1 MQIAVLDYRNR
12 MTGTMRVPAV
22 KSYDVAAQTA
32 FHYLKKRA
40 SLFPPE
46 ITEVLLKTCRL
57 SSSILE
63 VGFERALAQSGI
75 RPAGLIK
82 RPFIEVCDAIVE
94 HVTHNVEEEL
104 RECVKK
110 SLCEAYIYFAG
121 PKYVFELTS
130 KTRFIRTLKR
140 RGSKNFAA
148 LFLSLYVFNLV
159 CAEINSALPLETEF
173 AAMTSDGLHVFH
185 LDAVSRDLVSAAVR
199 DAEDKSGE
207 KLGEGWAALVCRN
220 IEARLKN

>member
-1 MQIAVLDYRNR
+1 M
-12 MTGTMRVPAV
+12 

-32 FHYLKKRA
+32 YHCLKKRS

-46 ITEVLLKTCRL
+46 ITELLLKTCRL

-63 VGFERALAQSGI
+63 VGLERALAQSGI

-82 RPFIEVCDAIVE
+82 RPFIEVCDTIVE
-94 HVTHNVEEEL
+94 HVTRNVEEEL

-130 KTRFIRTLKR
+130 KTRFIRTLKL
-140 RGSKNFAA
+140 RGSKNFVA
-148 LFLSLYVFNLV
+148 LFLSLYVFNLI
-159 CAEINSALPLETEF
+159 CLEINNALSLETEF
-173 AAMTSDGLHVFH
+173 AAMTSDRLHVVH
-185 LDAVSRDLVSAAVR
+185 LDAVSRDIVSAAMR
-199 DAEDKSGE
+199 DSEDKSEE
-207 KLGEGWAALVCRN
+207 KLGEEWAALVCGN
-220 IEARLKN
+220 IEARLREN

>member
-1 MQIAVLDYRNR
+1 
-12 MTGTMRVPAV
+12 V

-32 FHYLKKRA
+32 VQYLKKRP

-46 ITEVLLKTCRL
+46 VTEVLLKTCRL

-75 RPAGLIK
+75 RPAGVIK
-82 RPFIEVCDAIVE
+82 RPFIEVCDTIVE
-94 HVTHNVEEEL
+94 HFTHNVEEEP

-130 KTRFIRTLKR
+130 KTRFIRTLKH
-140 RGSKNFAA
+140 RGTKNFAA
-148 LFLSLYVFNLV
+148 LFLSLYVFNLICV
-159 CAEINSALPLETEF
+159 EVASALPLETEF
-173 AAMTSDGLHVFH
+173 AAMTSDRLHVFH
-185 LDAVSRDLVSAAVR
+185 LDAVSRDIVSAAMK
-199 DAEDKSGE
+199 DSEDKSVE
-207 KLGEGWAALVCRN
+207 KLGEEWAALVCRN
-220 IEARLKN
+220 IEAHLRKN

>member
-1 MQIAVLDYRNR
+1 M
-12 MTGTMRVPAV
+12 

-32 FHYLKKRA
+32 FHYLKKRP

-63 VGFERALAQSGI
+63 VGFEKALAQSGV
-75 RPAGLIK
+75 RRAGLLK
-82 RPFIEVCDAIVE
+82 RPFIEVCDTIVE
-94 HVTHNVEEEL
+94 HLTHKVEEEL

-148 LFLSLYVFNLV
+148 LFLSLYLFNLICV
-159 CAEINSALPLETEF
+159 EINSALPLETEF
-173 AAMTSDGLHVFH
+173 SAITSDRLHVFH
-185 LDAVSRDLVSAAVR
+185 LDAVSRDIVSAAVR
-199 DAEDKSGE
+199 DSEDKSDG
-207 KLGEGWAALVCRN
+207 KLGDRWAALVCRT
-220 IEARLKN
+220 IEARLKKN

>member
-1 MQIAVLDYRNR
+1 M
-12 MTGTMRVPAV
+12 

-32 FHYLKKRA
+32 FHYLKKRP

-63 VGFERALAQSGI
+63 VGLESALAQSGI

-82 RPFIEVCDAIVE
+82 RPFIEVCDTIVE
-94 HVTHNVEEEL
+94 HVTRNVEEEL

-130 KTRFIRTLKR
+130 KTRFIRTLKL
-140 RGSKNFAA
+140 RGSKNFVA
-148 LFLSLYVFNLV
+148 LFLSLYVFNLI
-159 CAEINSALPLETEF
+159 CLEINNALSLETEF
-173 AAMTSDGLHVFH
+173 AAMTSDRLHVVH
-185 LDAVSRDLVSAAVR
+185 LDAVSRDIVSAAMR
-199 DAEDKSGE
+199 DSEDKSEE
-207 KLGEGWAALVCRN
+207 KLGEEWAALVCGN
-220 IEARLKN
+220 IEARLREN

>member
-1 MQIAVLDYRNR
+1 
-12 MTGTMRVPAV
+12 V
-22 KSYDVAAQTA
+22 KTYDVAAQTA
-32 FHYLKKRA
+32 FHYLKKRP

-63 VGFERALAQSGI
+63 LGFERALTQSGI
-75 RPAGLIK
+75 GPAGLIK
-82 RPFIEVCDAIVE
+82 RPFIEVCDTIAE
-94 HVTHNVEEEL
+94 HVTDNVAEEL

-148 LFLSLYVFNLV
+148 LFLSLYLFNLICV
-159 CAEINSALPLETEF
+159 EINNALPLETEF
-173 AAMTSDGLHVFH
+173 SAITSDRLHVFH
-185 LDAVSRDLVSAAVR
+185 LDAVSRDIVSAAVR
-199 DAEDKSGE
+199 DSEDKWEE
-207 KLGEGWAALVCRN
+207 KLGGEWAALVCGN
-220 IEARLKN
+220 IEAHLREVNRVSETASATLRNDSEV